1 MLNPPKIELI
11 IIFSTFFNGTIKIL
25 PKIKIKHI
33 QAKKVII
40 FVFIL
45 STPIKNDNNEI
56 KSFIITICMLDFGQI
71 LLILLLHFLPK
82 KKTLYH

>member
-11 IIFSTFFNGTIKIL
+11 TIFSIFFNGTIKIL

-33 QAKKVII
+33 QA
-40 FVFIL
+40 
-45 STPIKNDNNEI
+45 IKNDNNEI

-82 KKTLYH
+82 RKTLYH